1 MLRIEDF
8 PLGFMARTLEF
19 SGPFSEICMNTQQ
32 YLDYSCVSLHARII
46 VYASS
51 FHAVFSNLKLTQT
64 QTDTR
69 NHMPCFNKGA
79 VADTFRVL
87 KETSFMFAMLK
98 ETYVG

>member
-1 MLRIEDF
+1 MKF
-8 PLGFMARTLEF
+8 ARTHSNILIILARVF
-19 SGPFSEICMNTQQ
+19 SCP
-32 YLDYSCVSLHARII
+32 HARII